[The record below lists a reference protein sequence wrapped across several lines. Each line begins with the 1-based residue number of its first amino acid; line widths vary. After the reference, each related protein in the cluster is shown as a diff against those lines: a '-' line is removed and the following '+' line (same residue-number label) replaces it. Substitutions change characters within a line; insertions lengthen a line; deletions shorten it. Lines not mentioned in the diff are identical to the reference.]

1 MIMKYATTRLWAL
14 SLIGVTASLPAYAD
28 FGDSTP
34 PTTDWTGFYAGVN
47 LGVIFNASRLQGVNS
62 NFIRPA
68 YRENINYDSVLP
80 GIQLGYNVQTQK
92 GWVFG
97 IEGDFTYPDANGQ
110 FTYGSHRQAEVFDRF
125 MAKNILQGSLRGRAG
140 KALGD
145 FFPYI
150 TGGLSVADTGLTY
163 GNELGQSYSQ
173 YTTQVGFIVG
183 GGLEYSVM
191 EHLSVRAEYL
201 YANYGNAQNLNTR
214 AVSCITDPNGHVG
227 ADLNSSSLR
236 AAVNYRF

>member
-1 MIMKYATTRLWAL
+1 MKKIGLPSLGLGLAVLL
-14 SLIGVTASLPAYAD
+14 SSASAHAD
-28 FGDSTP
+28 FGDSIP

-47 LGVIFNASRLQGVNS
+47 LGVIFNASRLQATNT
-62 NFIRPA
+62 NFIRPG
-68 YRENINYDSVLP
+68 YRENIDYDSVLP
-80 GIQLGYNVQTQK
+80 GLQLGYNYQTQK

-97 IEGDFTYPDANGQ
+97 VEGDFTYPDANGQ
-110 FTYGSHRQAEVFDRF
+110 FSYGSRRQAGVFDRF
-125 MAKNILQGSLRGRAG
+125 TAKNILQGSLRGRVG

-145 FFPYI
+145 FFPYV

-173 YTTQVGFIVG
+173 YSTQVGFIVG

-201 YANYGNAQNLNTR
+201 YANYGSAQNLNTR
-214 AVSCITDPNGHVG
+214 AVSCITDPNGQAG
-227 ADLNSSSLR
+227 ADLNSSTLR
-236 AAVNYRF
+236 AALNYRF

>member
-1 MIMKYATTRLWAL
+1 MKKCGLFFAAL
-14 SLIGVTASLPAYAD
+14 SWLGASVAVAD
-28 FGDSTP
+28 IGDSIP
-34 PTTDWTGFYAGVN
+34 PTTDWTGFYVGVN

-80 GIQLGYNVQTQK
+80 GLQLGYNIQTQK

-110 FTYGSHRQAEVFDRF
+110 FTYNSHRQAGVFDRF
-125 MAKNILQGSLRGRAG
+125 TAKNILQGSLRGRVG

-145 FFPYI
+145 FFPYV
-150 TGGLSVADTGLTY
+150 TGGLSVADTGLSY
-163 GNELGQSYSQ
+163 SNELGQSYSQ
-173 YTTQVGFIVG
+173 YSTQVGFIVG

-191 EHLSVRAEYL
+191 EHLSVRTEYL
-201 YANYGNAQNLNTR
+201 YANYGTAQNLNTR
-214 AVSCITDPNGHVG
+214 VVSCITDPNGHVG
-227 ADLNSSSLR
+227 ADLNSSTLR